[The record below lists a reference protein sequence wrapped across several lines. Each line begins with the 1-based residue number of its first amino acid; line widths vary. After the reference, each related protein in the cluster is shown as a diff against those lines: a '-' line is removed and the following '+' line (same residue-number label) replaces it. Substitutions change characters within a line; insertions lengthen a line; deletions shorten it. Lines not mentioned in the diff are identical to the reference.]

1 MKSPEFT
8 KARGSLLRAMSLLR
22 ATEEELLA
30 AAESLETSTK
40 TQYLAGQVRLA
51 LATTSG
57 IRSLADVFRAQI
69 PLEIGKDG
77 RVK

>member
-1 MKSPEFT
+1 MAK
-8 KARGSLLRAMSLLR
+8 GSLLRAISLLR

-30 AAESLETSTK
+30 AAELLETSTK

-69 PLEIGKDG
+69 PITTDAKGKVIG
-77 RVK
+77 